1 MNDYQKML
9 SDEAQR
15 LGITV
20 EDATKLAVAC
30 LAMSSDAQL
39 RLYNKSFR
47 IVSKEHLVRRDIQRN
62 TSEMDE

>member
-1 MNDYQKML
+1 MNDYQKLL

-20 EDATKLAVAC
+20 EEATKLAAAC

-39 RLYNKSFR
+39 RLYNKSFK
-47 IVSKEHLVRRDIQRN
+47 IIDKEHLVRRDIRRN
-62 TSEMDE
+62 TSEIDE